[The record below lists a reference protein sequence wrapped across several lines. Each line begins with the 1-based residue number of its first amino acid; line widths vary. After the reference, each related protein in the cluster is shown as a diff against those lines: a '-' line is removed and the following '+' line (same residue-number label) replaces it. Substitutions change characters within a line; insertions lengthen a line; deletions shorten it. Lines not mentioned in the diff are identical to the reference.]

1 MIEAINTSIKSE
13 ENIIE
18 PSVLLKLNSA
28 IKELTESKNIVE
40 NSTHFMQFTVQ
51 ETLDSALLKAGKF
64 KKHQSKF
71 NISQTVQKVI
81 DM

>member
-1 MIEAINTSIKSE
+1 MIQTINTSIKSE
-13 ENIIE
+13 ENIIG

-28 IKELTESKNIVE
+28 IIELTESENIIE
-40 NSTHFMQFTVQ
+40 NSTHFMSYTVK

-71 NISQTVQKVI
+71 NIS
-81 DM
+81 